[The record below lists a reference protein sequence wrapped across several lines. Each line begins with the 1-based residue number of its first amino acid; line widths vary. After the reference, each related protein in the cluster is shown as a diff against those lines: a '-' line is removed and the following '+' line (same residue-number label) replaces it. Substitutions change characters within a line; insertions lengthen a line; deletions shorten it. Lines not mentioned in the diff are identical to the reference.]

1 MIEIDGVQIVMNSEV
16 ELSLRQEIMEKVSFY
31 FIRFERHY
39 SDEPGS
45 RD

>member
-16 ELSLRQEIMEKVSFY
+16 ELSLRH

>member
-16 ELSLRQEIMEKVSFY
+16 ELSLRQGKGVFY